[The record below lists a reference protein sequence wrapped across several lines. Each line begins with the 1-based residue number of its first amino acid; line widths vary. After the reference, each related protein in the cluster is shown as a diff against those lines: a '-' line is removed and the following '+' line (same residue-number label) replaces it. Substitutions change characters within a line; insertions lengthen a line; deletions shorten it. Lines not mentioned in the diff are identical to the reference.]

1 MTTTTRRE
9 ALALT
14 AAALVLPTSAKPAP
28 AKPVSAPQIVNGWV
42 LLGTD
47 APK

>member
-14 AAALVLPTSAKPAP
+14 VAALVLPTFAKPVPAKPAP
-28 AKPVSAPQIVNGWV
+28 APQIVNGWV

-47 APK
+47 TPK